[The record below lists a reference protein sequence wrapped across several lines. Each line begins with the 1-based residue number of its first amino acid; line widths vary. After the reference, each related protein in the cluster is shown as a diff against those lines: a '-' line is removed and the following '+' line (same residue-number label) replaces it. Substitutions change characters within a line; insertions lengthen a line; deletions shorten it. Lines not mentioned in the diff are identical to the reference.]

1 MENFTGLAY
10 SGNVVLTV
18 NETWTEPCHW
28 QYCLQPGRY
37 CFNSGNVKVTNAK
50 AASPTTWLP
59 SSRGTPC
66 ALQASSTA
74 PASNQNATTTDEADG
89 TDNGGSTPG
98 FGAGIGVGVAIG
110 LVTAGAMA
118 AAWLPLRKSRRRA
131 GNGVLG
137 DPPGVSSPDYHN
149 ELQDTAKPVEMQST
163 RDQNVAELHSEA
175 RQHGAYEL

>member
-1 MENFTGLAY
+1 
-10 SGNVVLTV
+10 
-18 NETWTEPCHW
+18 
-28 QYCLQPGRY
+28 
-37 CFNSGNVKVTNAK
+37 
-50 AASPTTWLP
+50 
-59 SSRGTPC
+59 
-66 ALQASSTA
+66 
-74 PASNQNATTTDEADG
+74 
-89 TDNGGSTPG
+89 
-98 FGAGIGVGVAIG
+98 
-110 LVTAGAMA
+110 MA